1 MKPAMIGLIDAVN
14 ELEFNDPKIPI
25 VANSS
30 AIPLTSGNEIK
41 EELISQICKSVQW
54 NKTKSY
60 MMNNGISH
68 FIEIGPGRALSGMVK
83 RIDRKANI
91 SNISDMKTIV
101 NFSKN

>member
-41 EELISQICKSVQW
+41 EELISQICKSVQ
-54 NKTKSY
+54 
-60 MMNNGISH
+60 
-68 FIEIGPGRALSGMVK
+68 LSL
-83 RIDRKANI
+83 IHI
-91 SNISDMKTIV
+91 
-101 NFSKN
+101 